1 MKKIILILILIISS
15 ILANEKDDFEI
26 IKNHLGACFNR
37 DMIGQLTLLNVIMY
51 PRDPQQLI
59 EVNNY
64 LMTNCPNEA
73 NIIASVLIKYP
84 DDNMKGYFFQEIYSQ
99 IATNMSKEFAKNAKE
114 FKNTANKMKKKA
126 KK

>member
-1 MKKIILILILIISS
+1 MKKTILILMLVISS
-15 ILANEKDDFEI
+15 ILANEKNDLET

-37 DMIGQLTLLNVIMY
+37 DMMGQLTLLNVIMY
-51 PRDPQQLI
+51 PKDTQHLI
-59 EVNNY
+59 DVNNY

-73 NIIASVLIKYP
+73 DIIGSILLKYP
-84 DDNMKGYFFQEIYSQ
+84 DDNMKGYFFQEIYFQ
-99 IATNMSKEFAKNAKE
+99 IATNMSKEFSKNAKE